1 MLPSSDKKHQDFK
14 LRIIVAWLL
23 VVVFI
28 GFLVGRLFYLE
39 VVQVEHFTTLSKNNW
54 LKIVPIPPPRGVI
67 FDRHGVPL
75 AENEISYS
83 LEIQPDQ
90 AENPQQKR
98 RIKRAERVENLDHL
112 LKRLQEL
119 ISLSDKEIDRFKK
132 TRKRSQRFKPV
143 ILKTQLT
150 KDEVVTISVRNYEL
164 IGAKVT
170 PILTRVYPMGKVGAH
185 AIGYVGRINEDEVK
199 NFDETQEAQYDGTQ
213 FIGKTGIEKYYEH
226 ELHGKVGYQEVET
239 NVSGQTLRV
248 VKQVEPIAGDN
259 LYLNLDI
266 VLQKKAEELFVPKP
280 TEEEKNLGIEPPP
293 EKGALVA
300 IEPATGGILALV
312 SSPGYDPNLFVKG
325 IDTET
330 YQELNDEKER
340 PLYNRAITG
349 LYPPGSTIK
358 PLVGLAG
365 LERELRDMNDK
376 TYCPG
381 WYTLGEHPH
390 KYRDWKREGH
400 GHVTLHDAIEESCDV
415 YFYDLANDLG
425 IDHLSGYLKQF
436 TLGERTGIDMMGE
449 VGGLVPTRAW
459 KRKRHNTPW
468 YPGETLIAGI
478 GQGYM
483 LVTPLQL
490 AVSTATLSMK
500 GEIRLPRM
508 VFMQESKVTNTTKTI
523 PSQATTRVDVKHP
536 EYWDYIISSMEAVV
550 IGKNGTAN
558 KLSDDLKYR
567 LAGKTGTAQVVQ
579 IKQDQEYDA
588 ASLDKSLHDHALF
601 VAFAPIDD
609 PKIAVA
615 VIVEN
620 GGSGGRTAAPYA
632 KELIDFYLED
642 RLDYIYEEIKI
653 NHAN

>member
-1 MLPSSDKKHQDFK
+1 MQNNMLPSSDKKHQDFK
-14 LRIIVAWLL
+14 LRIIVAGLL
-23 VVVFI
+23 VIVFI
-28 GFLVGRLFYLE
+28 GILIGRLFYLE

-54 LKIVPIPPPRGVI
+54 LRIVPIPPPRGLI
-67 FDRHGVPL
+67 FDRNGVPL
-75 AENEISYS
+75 AENEVSYS
-83 LEIQPDQ
+83 LEIQPEQ
-90 AENPQQKR
+90 AENPDQERPTKTE
-98 RIKRAERVENLDHL
+98 RAENIEKL
-112 LKRLQEL
+112 LKKLQQYT
-119 ISLSDKEIDRFKK
+119 SLSNREIARFKK
-132 TRKRSQRFKPV
+132 TRARSQRFKPI

-150 KDEVVTISVRNYEL
+150 KEEVAAISVRSHEL

-170 PILTRVYPMGKVGAH
+170 PILTRVYPMGEVGAH
-185 AIGYVGRINEDEVK
+185 AIGYVGRINENEVK
-199 NFDETQEAQYDGTQ
+199 NFDDAQEAQYEGTQ
-213 FIGKTGIEKYYEH
+213 FMGKTGIEKYYENQ
-226 ELHGKVGYQEVET
+226 LHGKVGYQEVEA
-239 NVSGQTLRV
+239 NVSGQIIRTI
-248 VKQVEPIAGDN
+248 KQVDPVAGDN

-266 VLQKKAEELFVPKP
+266 VLQKKAEELFNPQLVD
-280 TEEEKNLGIEPPP
+280 KNTSLEQ

-300 IEPATGGILALV
+300 IDPATGGVLALV

-325 IDTET
+325 VDSET
-330 YQELNDEKER
+330 YQELNDEDER

-365 LERELRDMNDK
+365 LEEEIRHPSDE

-381 WYTLGEHPH
+381 WYTIGDNPH
-390 KYRDWKREGH
+390 KYRDWKHEGH
-400 GHVTLHDAIEESCDV
+400 GHTNLRSAIEESCDV

-425 IDHLSGYLKQF
+425 IDRLSKFLRQF
-436 TLGERTGIDMMGE
+436 GLGGKTGIDMMGE

-483 LVTPLQL
+483 LTTPLQL
-490 AVSTATLSMK
+490 AVATATLSMK
-500 GEIRLPRM
+500 GESHLPRM
-508 VFMQESKVTNTTKTI
+508 VFMQESKVNNLTKTLSSK
-523 PSQATTRVDVKHP
+523 PSSRVDTKHP
-536 EYWDYIISSMEAVV
+536 EYWDYIISAMEAVV
-550 IGKNGTAN
+550 TGGGGTAN

-579 IKQDQEYDA
+579 IKQNQRYDA
-588 ASLDKSLHDHALF
+588 TLLEKELHDHALF
-601 VAFAPIDD
+601 VAFAPIEE

-632 KELIDFYLED
+632 KKLIDFYLFD
-642 RLDYIYEEIKI
+642 RLGYVYEEVK
-653 NHAN
+653 